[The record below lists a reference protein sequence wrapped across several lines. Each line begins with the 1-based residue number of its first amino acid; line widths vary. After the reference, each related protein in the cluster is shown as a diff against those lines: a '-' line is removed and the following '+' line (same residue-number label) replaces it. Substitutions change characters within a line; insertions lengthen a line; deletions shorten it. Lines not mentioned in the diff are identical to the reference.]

1 MGVYHHKTWILGE
14 IPPGKLTL
22 LWKITICFWVNPLFQ
37 WPVSMA
43 MLIYQRVS
51 TTDFSISM
59 LNGSSNAIFLG
70 VSIVMGVPQAR
81 WMVYTGKSQTKT
93 DEHR

>member
-1 MGVYHHKTWILGE
+1 
-14 IPPGKLTL
+14 
-22 LWKITICFWVNPLFQ
+22 
-37 WPVSMA
+37 MA